1 MNNYSEIINYLEFK
15 KDCIKKEL
23 SKYPR
28 MHFIHRGTKES
39 IKVIYQGECHEH
51 QTKTAKGQK
60 FLEIYKRKRQLENK
74 LREIDASLK
83 MLRADKMIP
92 SSRSL
97 SNSAPLTSCRNLFS
111 NWDDLVIRPNTHTDR
126 QSHMHNG
133 IDFDSKTEVDIA
145 KIYDLLHIPYKH
157 AAVIN
162 LGSYQFAAD
171 LVPLI
176 EETGDYFIH
185 EHFGRE
191 MVGSYLN
198 TATDKYQNLSRRG
211 LILGRDYV
219 FTYENHDNYAD
230 TTYLTNT
237 IFWIMTNIWGK

>member
-1 MNNYSEIINYLEFK
+1 
-15 KDCIKKEL
+15 
-23 SKYPR
+23 
-28 MHFIHRGTKES
+28 MHFIHRGPNES

-51 QTKTAKGQK
+51 RIGNAKGLK
-60 FLEIYKRKRQLENK
+60 YLEIYKRKRQLENK
-74 LREIDASLK
+74 LRGIDASLK
-83 MLRADKMIP
+83 MLRAGKMIP

-97 SNSAPLTSCRNLFS
+97 SNSAPLTSCRKLFG

-126 QSHMHNG
+126 QSHMHKG

-198 TATDKYQNLSRRG
+198 TATDKFQNLSRRG

-230 TTYLTNT
+230 STYLTNT
-237 IFWIMTNIWGK
+237 IFWIMTNILGK